1 VRFAAVLLAAYST
14 VLVAELVGDKLLYTA
29 ASLAARFR
37 AALVLAA
44 MALAFSGKMGV
55 AVMAGSALTKIPP
68 LWTALLSAMVFFTTA
83 AVIWFRRGGGTER
96 ETARTWPQAAAVS
109 FGTLFLTEWGDPGQI
124 AAAAIAAQTQRPLAV
139 WVGGVL
145 ALMTKGAA
153 AMLVGTKMR
162 TWVPERAVRMIA
174 VATCSLMGL
183 IALGE
188 AIVGP
193 L

>member
-1 VRFAAVLLAAYST
+1 MRFAAVLLAAYST

-37 AALVLAA
+37 AALVLPRAVAA
-44 MALAFSGKMGV
+44 L
-55 AVMAGSALTKIPP
+55 
-68 LWTALLSAMVFFTTA
+68 
-83 AVIWFRRGGGTER
+83 
-96 ETARTWPQAAAVS
+96 S

-124 AAAAIAAQTQRPLAV
+124 AAAAIAAQTQLPLAV

-153 AMLVGTKMR
+153 AMLVGTKVR
-162 TWVPERAVRMIA
+162 TWVPERALRMIA

-188 AIVGP
+188 AILGP
-193 L
+193 F